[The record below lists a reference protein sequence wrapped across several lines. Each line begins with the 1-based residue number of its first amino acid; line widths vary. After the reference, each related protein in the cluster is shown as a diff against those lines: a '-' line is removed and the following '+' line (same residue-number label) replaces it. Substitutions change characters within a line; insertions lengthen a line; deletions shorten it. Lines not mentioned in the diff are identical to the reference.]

1 MYIFTDG
8 VTKISY
14 ANNNLRVTLVQNGPE
29 NSQLDAGTLIIPGNQ
44 AANFVK
50 ALANGLQQLDEQI
63 KSQREEKASEDVVV
77 Q

>member
-29 NSQLDAGTLIIPGNQ
+29 NSQIDAGTLIIPGNQ

-50 ALANGLQQLDEQI
+50 ALATGLQQLDEQI
-63 KSQREEKASEDVVV
+63 KAQREDKSEEDVVV